1 MVSAPPHKL
10 TPALAGSCGP
20 TAVCAVT
27 GKTPKQ
33 VHSAIIEAASEDDE
47 KPAHLDNCSFRHQA
61 RATEILDCELF
72 ELDGSRVQARSIPS
86 PVDAYV
92 ATQLPTVRDFF
103 QQNQSKDVLLCLAF
117 GVRPGQHTTEDTTE
131 VHTFAV
137 DRGWYF
143 DNNTSGEVVTSPP
156 SALADFRVVRVL
168 VVRQ

>member
-86 PVDAYV
+86 PSM
-92 ATQLPTVRDFF
+92 L
-103 QQNQSKDVLLCLAF
+103 
-117 GVRPGQHTTEDTTE
+117 
-131 VHTFAV
+131 
-137 DRGWYF
+137 
-143 DNNTSGEVVTSPP
+143 TSPRNCRLCAISFNKIRAKMSCCASLSEYGQVSTPPRTPPRFIP
-156 SALADFRVVRVL
+156 SLWIAAGILTTTLAAKS
-168 VVRQ
+168 